1 MQQPVPDLGI
11 RALVVDWGGVLTGSV
26 DAVWQTWAEQDA
38 VDREHLRLALRG
50 PTAADTSADTSGGAA
65 ADAGRASL
73 VHALERGELT
83 GPQFEQLVAQELARH
98 GSPVQAHGLLDRM
111 LGGLTPSASM
121 LGVVA
126 RVKAAG
132 LRTAVLSNSWANE
145 YPREGWDELF
155 DTVVISG
162 EVGMRKPEPRIYQLL
177 LDRLKLPAGACVFV
191 DDLAVNVAA
200 AVQIGMVGVLHRSV
214 EQTAAELEVLLGLPL
229 RQPGESA

>member
-1 MQQPVPDLGI
+1 MSERVDELGI

-26 DAVWQTWAEQDA
+26 DTVWSTWAEQDA
-38 VDREHLRLALRG
+38 VDHDHLRAALRG
-50 PTAADTSADTSGGAA
+50 PTATDTGPDTS
-65 ADAGRASL
+65 DAGRASL

-83 GPQFEQLVAQELARH
+83 GPQFEQLVAQELARQ
-98 GSPVQAHGLLDRM
+98 GSPVQAHGLLERM

-121 LGVVA
+121 LDVVA

-155 DTVVISG
+155 DVVVISG

-177 LDRLKLPAGACVFV
+177 LDRLALPAGACVFV

-200 AVQIGMVGVLHRSV
+200 AVQVGMVGVLHRSV
-214 EQTAAELEVLLGLPL
+214 DQTAAELEVLLGLAL
-229 RQPGESA
+229 RQPGEPA

>member
-1 MQQPVPDLGI
+1 MRDDRGVPGQRVDEFGI

-26 DAVWQTWAEQDA
+26 DTVWAAWAEQDA
-38 VDREHLRLALRG
+38 VDREHLRAALRG
-50 PTAADTSADTSGGAA
+50 P
-65 ADAGRASL
+65 AGDHPGPERAGASL
-73 VHALERGELT
+73 VHALERGELS
-83 GPQFEQLVAQELARH
+83 GPQFEQLVAQELARR
-98 GSPVQAHGLLDRM
+98 GSPVQPHGLLERM

-155 DTVVISG
+155 DAVVISG

-177 LDRLKLPAGACVFV
+177 LDRLALPAGACVFV

-200 AVQIGMVGVLHRSV
+200 AVEVGMVGVLHRSV
-214 EQTAAELEVLLGLPL
+214 EQTAAELEVLLGLTL

>member
-1 MQQPVPDLGI
+1 MSERVDELGI

-26 DAVWQTWAEQDA
+26 DTVWSTWAEQDA
-38 VDREHLRLALRG
+38 VDHDHLRAALRG
-50 PTAADTSADTSGGAA
+50 PTATDTGTDTS
-65 ADAGRASL
+65 DAGRASL

-83 GPQFEQLVAQELARH
+83 GPQFEQLVAQELARQ
-98 GSPVQAHGLLDRM
+98 GSPVQAHGLLERM

-121 LGVVA
+121 LDVVA

-155 DTVVISG
+155 DVVVISG

-177 LDRLKLPAGACVFV
+177 LDRLALPAGACVFV

-200 AVQIGMVGVLHRSV
+200 AVQVGMVGVLHRSV
-214 EQTAAELEVLLGLPL
+214 DQTAAELEVLLGLAL
-229 RQPGESA
+229 RQPGEPA

>member
-1 MQQPVPDLGI
+1 MRQRVDELGI

-26 DAVWQTWAEQDA
+26 ETVWQTWAEQDA
-38 VDREHLRLALRG
+38 VDSEHLRAALRG
-50 PTAADTSADTSGGAA
+50 PTATDMGTDTS
-65 ADAGRASL
+65 DAGRASL

-98 GSPVQAHGLLDRM
+98 GSPVQAHGLLERM

-155 DTVVISG
+155 DAVVISG

-177 LDRLKLPAGACVFV
+177 LDRLALPAGACVFV

-200 AVQIGMVGVLHRSV
+200 AVQVGMVGVLHRSV
-214 EQTAAELEVLLGLPL
+214 DQTAAELEVLLGLSL
-229 RQPGESA
+229 RQPVESA

>member
-1 MQQPVPDLGI
+1 MSERVDELGI

-26 DAVWQTWAEQDA
+26 DTVWSTWAEQDA
-38 VDREHLRLALRG
+38 VDHDHLRAALRG
-50 PTAADTSADTSGGAA
+50 PTATDTGPDTS
-65 ADAGRASL
+65 DAGRASL

-83 GPQFEQLVAQELARH
+83 GPQFEQLVAQELARQ
-98 GSPVQAHGLLDRM
+98 GSPVQAHGLLERM

-155 DTVVISG
+155 DVVVISG

-177 LDRLKLPAGACVFV
+177 LDRLALPAGACVFV

-200 AVQIGMVGVLHRSV
+200 AVQVGMVGVLHRSV
-214 EQTAAELEVLLGLPL
+214 DQTAAELEVLLGLAL
-229 RQPGESA
+229 RQPGEPA

>member
-1 MQQPVPDLGI
+1 MQEQRVGEFGI
-11 RALVVDWGGVLTGSV
+11 RALVVDWGGVLTGPV
-26 DAVWQTWAEQDA
+26 DTAWQAWAEQDR
-38 VDREHLRLALRG
+38 VDREHLRGVLGRPLEG
-50 PTAADTSADTSGGAA
+50 GGGA
-65 ADAGRASL
+65 SP

-83 GPQFEQLVAQELARH
+83 GPQFEQLVAQALARR
-98 GSPVQAHGLLDRM
+98 GSPVQPDGLLERM

-155 DTVVISG
+155 DAVVISG

-177 LDRLKLPAGACVFV
+177 LDQLALPAGACVFV

-200 AVQIGMVGVLHRSV
+200 AVEVGMVGVLHRSV

>member
-1 MQQPVPDLGI
+1 MQQRVDDFGI

-26 DAVWQTWAEQDA
+26 DTVWQTWAEQDA
-38 VDREHLRLALRG
+38 VDHEHLRAVLRG
-50 PTAADTSADTSGGAA
+50 PAG
-65 ADAGRASL
+65 DAGPDATGASP

-98 GSPVQAHGLLDRM
+98 GSPVQANGLLERM

-155 DTVVISG
+155 DAVVISG
-162 EVGMRKPEPRIYQLL
+162 EVGMRKPEPRIYRLL
-177 LDRLKLPAGACVFV
+177 LDRLALPAGACVFV

-200 AVQIGMVGVLHRSV
+200 AVQVGMVGVLHRSV
-214 EQTAAELEVLLGLPL
+214 DQTAAELEVLLGLTL